1 MLPLVIQLAQKP
13 QESADFGAG
22 LSTRDLALWL
32 GISHTRIAQLGRAGV
47 LPRNAQSRYPL
58 QPAVRA
64 YCEYLATASKGA
76 PTDEKT
82 RLTIAQRHKIELEIA
97 QKQGELLPAADVEST
112 WTVTLTA
119 VRQAMLAVPSRVGE
133 RLPHLTAHDV
143 ATVDRAVRDALAEA
157 AGDDA
162 A

>member
-1 MLPLVIQLAQKP
+1 MLPIVIQLAQKP

-47 LPRNAQSRYPL
+47 LPRNSQSRYPL

-82 RLTIAQRHKIELEIA
+82 RLTIAQRQKIELDIA
-97 QKQGELLPAADVEST
+97 QKQSELLPAADVETT
-112 WTVTLTA
+112 WTATLTA

>member
-1 MLPLVIQLAQKP
+1 MLPLVIQT
-13 QESADFGAG
+13 GAKTAG
-22 LSTRDLALWL
+22 IRGFRRRVIDPRPCLVAWHIPHPDCPTR
-32 GISHTRIAQLGRAGV
+32 SRGRPASR
-47 LPRNAQSRYPL
+47 LAQSRYPL

-82 RLTIAQRHKIELEIA
+82 RLTIAQRQKIELDIA

-112 WTVTLTA
+112 WTATLTA

-143 ATVDRAVRDALAEA
+143 ADR
-157 AGDDA
+157 
-162 A
+162 